1 MFPLEPRTNDEEF
14 QSPLRAFDNVILT
27 PHIGGSTQEAQF
39 NIGIE
44 VAEKLASYSDTGTS
58 LSAVNFPEVALPAH
72 PNAHRILHIH
82 QNIPGVL
89 SEINQVFS
97 ENRINIMGQYL
108 RTSDN
113 IGYVV
118 IDVAEDC
125 SEVALEK
132 VLQVKGTIRARVLF

>member
-1 MFPLEPRTNDEEF
+1 
-14 QSPLRAFDNVILT
+14 
-27 PHIGGSTQEAQF
+27 
-39 NIGIE
+39 